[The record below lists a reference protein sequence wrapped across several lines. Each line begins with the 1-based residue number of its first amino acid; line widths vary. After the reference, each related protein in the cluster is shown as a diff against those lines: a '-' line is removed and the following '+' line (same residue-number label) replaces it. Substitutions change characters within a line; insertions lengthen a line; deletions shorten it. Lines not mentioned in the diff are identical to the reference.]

1 MATYKVKKGETFSQ
15 VADKLGI
22 SEAELRRANKG
33 VQTLSQGQ
41 GIRYPQQKTK
51 GQAWVTG
58 ENEKKTVTVN
68 GQQIRLGPNSSVQP
82 QGGGNVFQQIWNKF
96 QDNAIQGSGSGS
108 VRGSTNN
115 KGLNALASPVHIE
128 RVGGRNASSS
138 GSYQTGEG
146 ETKTVIGP
154 NGEEIRMGQN
164 STYTPT
170 RNNNVGIFERIQ
182 NLFAPQE
189 GTGNFGGVR
198 GSTNNKGINGMASP
212 VPAGYVPPPTPTSG
226 ILGTQTW
233 QGRPNNMPVWAGG
246 AFSYA
251 PRGNYSH
258 QAYTPMT
265 PNRPIGSEY
274 PNPINPFTA
283 QSHRILQQGY
293 YPIGSEYPN
302 PITQQ
307 QMNNPPQNG
316 GAPFMTSMQMLN
328 GMMNFQ
334 QKPPA
339 QTFKTG
345 SGQNTSQ
352 PGRFGNYAAGNKLYS
367 GKAKTGQEAFQQ
379 GTYKPGVR
387 WWIGRNKGGGGG
399 ATVKR
404 APAIK
409 PVDIMS
415 INWRA

>member
-15 VADKLGI
+15 IAQKLEI
-22 SEAELRRANKG
+22 TEAELRQMNRG

-41 GIRYPQQKTK
+41 GIRYPQKTK

-58 ENEKKTVTVN
+58 ENERKTVTVN
-68 GQQIRLGPNSSVQP
+68 GQEIRLGPNSSVQP
-82 QGGGNVFQQIWNKF
+82 QGGGNIFQQIWSKF
-96 QDNAIQGSGSGS
+96 QDNALQSGGASS

-115 KGLNALASPVHIE
+115 KGLNALASPVNIE
-128 RVGGRNASSS
+128 GVGGRNASSS

-170 RNNNVGIFERIQ
+170 RNNNVGLFERIQ

-189 GTGNFGGVR
+189 GGNFGGVR
-198 GSTNNKGINGMASP
+198 GSINNKGINGLASP
-212 VPAGYVPPPTPTSG
+212 VRGPGGQGPTPPG
-226 ILGTQTW
+226 FLGSQTW
-233 QGRPNNMPVWAGG
+233 GGRTGSMPLWAGG

-251 PRGNYSH
+251 PQGNYSH
-258 QAYTPMT
+258 QSYAPSV

-307 QMNNPPQNG
+307 QMSNPPQNG
-316 GAPFMTSMQMLN
+316 GAPFMTTMQMLN

-339 QTFKTG
+339 PTFKTG
-345 SGQNTSQ
+345 SGQTTSQ

-399 ATVKR
+399 GSVGVRK
-404 APAIK
+404 PVIK
-409 PVDIMS
+409 PEDIMS
-415 INWRA
+415 VNWRL